1 MELTITAGE
10 QTLERQYWKNNLKTK
25 SLKGKKKKKM
35 IPGERKKETVVE
47 NNFAAIRKFL

>member
-25 SLKGKKKKKM
+25 SLKGKKKKM